1 MLRKVKVMNSRPSA
15 RAYFR
20 HYLLAARRN
29 FLRLEPENLRW
40 RRVRRSVSQSY
51 LDHANRRANKWVK
64 ERTEL
69 DNFYYDLEENNRADL
84 SELVAAVTSE
94 SSKVISNYLSEIRD
108 DASLRTHIAGS
119 FANNPWRADS
129 IVGYGRREGWYLF
142 VRALK
147 PRVVVETGVHDG
159 VGACVILA
167 ALERNEEE
175 GFGGRYFGTD
185 INPRAGWLIP
195 ERHKRIAKIL
205 YGDSIRSLN
214 DLDQEINLFINDSD
228 HSPDYEGQEYEV
240 IKPKLSPNSVILGD
254 NSHVSDSLR
263 VFSQEN
269 NRPYIFWHEKPA
281 DHWYPG
287 AGIGISLSGLPM
299 K

>member
-1 MLRKVKVMNSRPSA
+1 MDSRPSA
-15 RAYFR
+15 QAYFR
-20 HYLLAARRN
+20 HYMLAVKRSL
-29 FLRLEPENLRW
+29 LRLEPSKLRW
-40 RRVRRSVSQSY
+40 RRVRRSITQSY
-51 LDHANRRANKWVK
+51 LDQPNRRAKQWVK
-64 ERTEL
+64 ARTEL
-69 DNFYYDLEENNRADL
+69 DNFYYDLEDNNRADL
-84 SELVAAVTSE
+84 SQLVAAVTGE
-94 SSKVISNYLSEIRD
+94 SPNVIASYLSEIRN
-108 DASLRTHIAGS
+108 DAALRNQIAGS

-185 INPRAGWLIP
+185 INARAGWLIS
-195 ERHKRIAKIL
+195 ERHKKIAKVL
-205 YGDSIRSLN
+205 YGDSIESLQ
-214 DLDQEINLFINDSD
+214 DFDQEIDLFVNDSD
-228 HSPDYEGQEYEV
+228 HSPDYESREYGV
-240 IKPKLSPNSVILGD
+240 VQRKLNPKSVILGD
-254 NSHVSDSLR
+254 NSHASDSLR

-269 NRPYIFWHEKPA
+269 NRPFIFWREKPK

-287 AGIGISLSGLPM
+287 GGIGVSLSGLPM